1 MTTHDDVAGT
11 LAEMLPQL
19 RALGFVGVRTMGG
32 PIPFE
37 TFDPYG
43 LGRAGSVNW
52 RKPGDEWRGAL
63 AEDAAGRWYL
73 VDVPKDGRPVAFPFV
88 LGAFPLER
96 GH

>member
-1 MTTHDDVAGT
+1 MTKHEDVAGT

-32 PIPFE
+32 HIPFE

-43 LGRAGSVNW
+43 LSGPGGKNW
-52 RKPGDEWRGAL
+52 RKAEDTWRGVL

-73 VDVPKDGRPVAFPFV
+73 LDVPKDGRPVVFPFV